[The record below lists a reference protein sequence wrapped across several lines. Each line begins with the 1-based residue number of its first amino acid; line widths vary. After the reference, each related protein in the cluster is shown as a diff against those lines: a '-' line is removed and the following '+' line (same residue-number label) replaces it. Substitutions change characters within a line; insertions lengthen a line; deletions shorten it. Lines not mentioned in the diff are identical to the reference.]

1 MLTLTSIR
9 IRNFRAIKELT
20 FKPKEEGITGIFGQN
35 GAGKTS
41 ILTAVMFALYGVRP
55 KGINVTAL
63 RRIGSDKEECS
74 VSVVFKHL
82 GQQVEIIRELKG
94 SANRVV
100 VNIYVDG
107 QAETVTSVGAAD
119 KWVTKRLG
127 IDAEGFLT
135 AFVVRQKELDAFVQ
149 ALPSERKKIIEKL
162 AGVETINNALKA
174 AREDEKDSRKTVD
187 ILPGSQDQVDA
198 AGADVD
204 YFSDEAEKAASSLSL
219 TRASL
224 EAINE
229 ERTELFKTI
238 QTLRDSATAVERL
251 NNKIAQLESEI
262 PDLESQINRV
272 AYVTEISAED
282 DVQSLRDRYKEI
294 SDKVNS
300 LREKQA
306 HMAHQLKQATARK
319 QELSAKL
326 EQATTEITRVQ
337 SAYAGIT
344 LETLQNEINDNIQ
357 LQGDNKVRIGQLTS
371 QNSELEESVRMLEGT
386 ADCPTCQTHLSNPEA
401 LISQFKATVEA
412 NKKEVQNLKD
422 SIDNLRNRHVELSG
436 DLNSLIRVSTLEES
450 VTKYNDELGQIDTML
465 SEMPDFSKL
474 ETELA
479 NGAKEQERIIE
490 LGSKAKTLNADRTL
504 HASLVERR
512 ETALQELAEVKA
524 SQEKGDKGFKPK
536 ALEDAQKKLDS
547 INTDFERLSRDI
559 NGFTAQHTEA
569 KVRFQTAKSTY
580 TRAYE
585 QWEKKKKLQEAH
597 ASKTLTTDMLEKFRQ
612 ETVSSIA
619 PELSDNATELI
630 SAMTNGDFTE
640 IKLDDDF
647 SASLVDAQGIER
659 PVAWLSGGEE
669 SAVAL
674 ALRLGVASLIT
685 GGTPELLW
693 LDEPLTAQDKDRRA
707 SILSMIRSLPTNQI
721 LLINHAQEAQDIV
734 DYEIT
739 LKKSDD

>member
-63 RRIGSDKEECS
+63 RRIGSDNQECS

-82 GQQVEIIRELKG
+82 GQQVEVIRELKG

-135 AFVVRQKELDAFVQ
+135 AFVVRQKELDSFVR
-149 ALPSERKKIIEKL
+149 ADPAERKKIIEKL

-187 ILPGSQDQVDA
+187 VLPGSQDQVDA

-204 YFSDEAEKAASSLSL
+204 YFSDEVEKAASSLSFV
-219 TRASL
+219 RASL
-224 EAINE
+224 DAINS
-229 ERTELFKTI
+229 ERTQLFDTI
-238 QTLRDSATAVERL
+238 QTLRDKSNTIERL
-251 NNKIAQLESEI
+251 DGTVQRLESEI
-262 PDLESQINRV
+262 PDIESQINRV
-272 AYVTEISAED
+272 AYVTEVAENE
-282 DVQSLRDRYKEI
+282 DVQSLREKYNDVTA
-294 SDKVNS
+294 KVNAA
-300 LREKQA
+300 REQQA
-306 HMAHQLKQATARK
+306 HVNHQANQATSRKAELEKKVAR
-319 QELSAKL
+319 AK
-326 EQATTEITRVQ
+326 EEIAQVQTTF
-337 SAYAGIT
+337 AGRT
-344 LETLQNEINDNIQ
+344 LETVQDDINKAIQ
-357 LQGDNKVRIGQLTS
+357 LQGDKKAEISQLST
-371 QNSELEESVRMLEGT
+371 QNIELEESIGMLEGT

-401 LISQFKATVEA
+401 LINQFKTTIENNTGKIATLRGEI
-412 NKKEVQNLKD
+412 EE
-422 SIDNLRNRHVELSG
+422 LRNRNI
-436 DLNSLIRVSTLEES
+436 DLNGELDALIRSSKLEES
-450 VTKYNDELGQIDTML
+450 VNEFQEELTKIETML
-465 SEMPDFSKL
+465 STMPNTDDIEKSLGKL
-474 ETELA
+474 V
-479 NGAKEQERIIE
+479 NEQQRVVE
-490 LGSKAKTLNADRTL
+490 LGSKAKTLSEDRKL
-504 HASLVERR
+504 HASLVQRR
-512 ETALQELAEVKA
+512 EVALQELAEVKVQLA
-524 SQEKGDKGFKPK
+524 TSKKGFKAK
-536 ALEDAQKKLDS
+536 DLETSQQKLDS
-547 INTDFERLSRDI
+547 INVDYEKFSKDI
-559 NGFTAQHTEA
+559 NTLTAQHTEA
-569 KVRFQTAKSTY
+569 SVRFQTAKTAY

-612 ETVSSIA
+612 DVVSSIA

-630 SAMTNGDFTE
+630 SSMTNGDFTE

-647 SASLVDAQGIER
+647 KASLVDSQGVER

-739 LKKSDD
+739 LKKGDD

>member
-94 SANRVV
+94 SNNRVV

-135 AFVVRQKELDAFVQ
+135 AFVVRQKELDSFVR
-149 ALPSERKKIIEKL
+149 ADPAERKKIIEKL

-187 ILPGSQDQVDA
+187 MLPGSQDQVDA

-204 YFSDEAEKAASSLSL
+204 YFSDEAEKAASSLSI
-219 TRASL
+219 TRATIQ
-224 EAINE
+224 AINE
-229 ERTELFKTI
+229 ERTELFNKI
-238 QTLRDSATAVERL
+238 QTLRDSATAFERL
-251 NNKIAQLESEI
+251 TNKIAQLEIEI

-272 AYVTEISAED
+272 SYVTEISAED
-282 DVQSLRDRYKEI
+282 DVQSLREKYKEI
-294 SDKVNS
+294 NDKVNG
-300 LREKQA
+300 LREQQA
-306 HMAHQLKQATARK
+306 HLSHQLKQATSRKNELTAR
-319 QELSAKL
+319 L
-326 EQATTEITRVQ
+326 EQANEEISRAK
-337 SAYAGIT
+337 SAFAGVT
-344 LETLQNEINDNIQ
+344 LDSLQEEINENIKA
-357 LQGDNKVRIGQLTS
+357 QGDKKVKIGQLTS
-371 QNSELEESVRMLEGT
+371 QNAELEESVRMLEGT

-401 LISQFKATVEA
+401 LISQFKATVES
-412 NKKEVQNLKD
+412 NKKEVTKLQED
-422 SIDNLRNRHVELSG
+422 IANLRNRHVELSS
-436 DLNSLIRVSTLEES
+436 DLDSLIRVSTLEES
-450 VTKYNDELGQIDTML
+450 VSKYNDELEQIDTVI
-465 SEMPDFSKL
+465 SGMPDFTTL
-474 ETELA
+474 ESQL
-479 NGAKEQERIIE
+479 NKGIKEQERIIE
-490 LGSKAKTLNADRTL
+490 LGSKAKSLNEDRTL
-504 HASLVERR
+504 YASLVERR
-512 ETALQELAEVKA
+512 EIALQELAEVKA
-524 SQEKGDKGFKPK
+524 SQSSGDKAFNPK
-536 ALEDAQKKLDS
+536 ALETAQKKLDN
-547 INTDFERLSRDI
+547 INGEFERLSRDI
-559 NGFTAQHTEA
+559 NNYTAQHTEA
-569 KVRFQTAKSTY
+569 NVRFQTAKNTY

-630 SAMTNGDFTE
+630 SVMTNGDFTE

-647 SASLVDAQGIER
+647 KASLVDAQGVER

>member
-319 QELSAKL
+319 QELSTKL

-465 SEMPDFSKL
+465 SDMPDFSKL

-524 SQEKGDKGFKPK
+524 SQEKGNKGFKPK

>member
-20 FKPKEEGITGIFGQN
+20 FKPKEKGITGIFGQN

-41 ILTAVMFALYGVRP
+41 ILTAVMFALYGIRP

-63 RRIGSDKEECS
+63 RRIGSEKEECS

-135 AFVVRQKELDAFVQ
+135 AFVVRQKELDSFVR
-149 ALPSERKKIIEKL
+149 ADPAERKKIIEKL

-187 ILPGSQDQVDA
+187 MLPGSQDQVDS

-204 YFSDEAEKAASSLSL
+204 YYSDEAEKAASSLSL
-219 TRASL
+219 TRGSL
-224 EAINE
+224 EAINA

-238 QTLRDSATAVERL
+238 QTLRDAATTVERL
-251 NNKIAQLESEI
+251 NNKISQLESEI

-272 AYVTEISAED
+272 AYVTEISEEE
-282 DVQSLRDRYKEI
+282 DVQTLRDRYSEI
-294 SDKVNS
+294 SNKVNS

-306 HMAHQLKQATARK
+306 QMTHQLKQATARK
-319 QELSAKL
+319 QELTDKL
-326 EQATTEITRVQ
+326 EQAQTEIKRVQ
-337 SAYAGIT
+337 SAYAGVT
-344 LETLQNEINDNIQ
+344 LDSLQSEINNNIQ
-357 LQGDNKVRIGQLTS
+357 LQGDHKVKIGQLTS
-371 QNSELEESVRMLEGT
+371 QSSELEESVRMLEGT

-401 LISQFKATVEA
+401 LISQFKATVES
-412 NKKEVQNLKD
+412 NKKEVQTLKE
-422 SIDNLRNRHVELSG
+422 SIDGLRNRQVELSG
-436 DLNSLIRVSTLEES
+436 DLDSLIRVSTLEEV
-450 VTKYNDELGQIDTML
+450 VTKYNDELTQIDTMI
-465 SEMPDFSKL
+465 SSMPDSGQL
-474 ETELA
+474 EVELA
-479 NGAKEQERIIE
+479 KGTKEQERIIE
-490 LGSKAKTLNADRTL
+490 LGSKARTLNEDRTL

-512 ETALQELAEVKA
+512 EIALQELAEVKA
-524 SQEKGDKGFKPK
+524 SQEKDGQSFKPK
-536 ALEDAQKKLDS
+536 ALEEAQKKLDT
-547 INTDFERLSRDI
+547 INSDFERFSRDI
-559 NGFTAQHTEA
+559 NAYTAQHTEA
-569 KVRFQTAKSTY
+569 NVRFQTAKNTY

-647 SASLVDAQGIER
+647 KASLVDSQGVER

>member
-1 MLTLTSIR
+1 MLTLSSIR

-41 ILTAVMFALYGVRP
+41 ILTAVMFALYGIRP
-55 KGINVTAL
+55 KGISVTAL
-63 RRIGSDKEECS
+63 RRIGSEGEECS

-94 SANRVV
+94 NNNRVV

-107 QAETVTSVGAAD
+107 QAETATSVGAAD
-119 KWVTKRLG
+119 KWVSKRLG

-135 AFVVRQKELDAFVQ
+135 AFVVRQKELDSFVR
-149 ALPSERKKIIEKL
+149 ADPAERKKIIEKL

-187 ILPGSQDQVDA
+187 MLPGSQDQVDA

-204 YFSDEAEKAASSLSL
+204 YFTDEAEKAASSLSFA
-219 TRASL
+219 TATI
-224 EAINE
+224 EALNA
-229 ERTELFKTI
+229 ERTEIFNTI
-238 QTLRDSATAVERL
+238 QNLKDKATAVEKLTQTVARL
-251 NNKIAQLESEI
+251 EVEI

-272 AYVTEISAED
+272 AYVTEIAAD
-282 DVQSLRDRYKEI
+282 DDIQTLREKYNEITEKVNQLRETQSHLTHQRKQNTSKKQQLAVKLEREKSEIAQISSFLSGSNVETVQQEI
-294 SDKVNS
+294 SDS
-300 LREKQA
+300 IE
-306 HMAHQLKQATARK
+306 
-319 QELSAKL
+319 
-326 EQATTEITRVQ
+326 
-337 SAYAGIT
+337 
-344 LETLQNEINDNIQ
+344 
-357 LQGDNKVRIGQLTS
+357 LQGDYRAEIGKLTS

-401 LISQFKATVEA
+401 LISQFKATLEGNVIRVGQLTNKVAELRSRNAELNKELEALTQKGKLEGSVAEIEEELAKVET
-412 NKKEVQNLKD
+412 
-422 SIDNLRNRHVELSG
+422 ELSG
-436 DLNSLIRVSTLEES
+436 LPNFDAL
-450 VTKYNDELGQIDTML
+450 DA
-465 SEMPDFSKL
+465 
-474 ETELA
+474 ELA
-479 NGAKEQERIIE
+479 EAVLEQQNVVE

-504 HASLVERR
+504 HASLVDRR
-512 ETALQELAEVKA
+512 ESSLHELSEVKI
-524 SQEKGDKGFKPK
+524 SLEGTEKEFKLK
-536 ALEDAQKKLDS
+536 DLTDAQQKLDVINGDFANLTKS
-547 INTDFERLSRDI
+547 INSY
-559 NGFTAQHTEA
+559 TAQHTEA
-569 KVRFQTAKSTY
+569 KVRFQTAKQNY
-580 TRAYE
+580 TKSYE

-612 ETVSSIA
+612 DVVSSIA

-630 SAMTNGDFTE
+630 SSMTNGDFTE
-640 IKLDDDF
+640 IKLDEEF
-647 SASLVDAQGIER
+647 KASLVDAQGIER

-721 LLINHAQEAQDIV
+721 ILINHAQEAQDIV

-739 LKKSDD
+739 LKKE

>member
-20 FKPKEEGITGIFGQN
+20 FKPKEKGITGIFGPN

-41 ILTAVMFALYGVRP
+41 VLTAVMFALYGVKP
-55 KGINVTAL
+55 KGISVSAL
-63 RRIGSDKEECS
+63 RRIGSDAEECS

-82 GQQVEIIRELKG
+82 GQQIEIIRELKG
-94 SANRVV
+94 SNNRVV

-135 AFVVRQKELDAFVQ
+135 AFVVRQKELDSFVR
-149 ALPSERKKIIEKL
+149 ADPAERKKIIEKL

-174 AREDEKDSRKTVD
+174 ARDDEKDSRKTVD
-187 ILPGSQDQVDA
+187 ILPGSQEQVDA

-204 YFSDEAEKAASSLSL
+204 YFSEQAEQAEYGLNL
-219 TRASL
+219 TRTGIDAL
-224 EAINE
+224 NG
-229 ERTELFKTI
+229 ERTKLFSDI
-238 QTLRDSATAVERL
+238 QTLRDEAADLERKTNTL
-251 NNKIAQLESEI
+251 KRLEAEV

-272 AYVTEISAED
+272 AYVKEMGED
-282 DVQSLRDRYKEI
+282 EDVVTLREKYKTI
-294 SDKVNS
+294 TDKVNE
-300 LREKQA
+300 LRTKQA
-306 HMAHQLKQATARK
+306 QLIHQRNQATSRKEEITSKLSKVSAEVARI
-319 QELSAKL
+319 QESYPGRTLSA
-326 EQATTEITRVQ
+326 VQ
-337 SAYAGIT
+337 
-344 LETLQNEINDNIQ
+344 EEINSNIQ
-357 LQGDNKVRIGQLTS
+357 LQGDKRAEVSQLS
-371 QNSELEESVRMLEGT
+371 NQNNELNESVRMLEGT

-401 LISQFKATVEA
+401 LIAQFRATIATNEDKVTVLRKDMETLATQNTELKRELEA
-412 NKKEVQNLKD
+412 V
-422 SIDNLRNRHVELSG
+422 NRAAK
-436 DLNSLIRVSTLEES
+436 LEES
-450 VTKYNDELGQIDTML
+450 ATEFNVELEKIVAAIA
-465 SEMPDFSKL
+465 EMPDIKKL
-474 ETELA
+474 EKEL
-479 NGAKEQERIIE
+479 GKLTIEQQNVVE
-490 LGSKAKTLNADRTL
+490 LGSKAKTVKDDRVLHTTL
-504 HASLVERR
+504 IGRR
-512 ETALQELAEVKA
+512 EVALQEMEEVRIALEKA
-524 SQEKGDKGFKPK
+524 QEKFNPK
-536 ALEDAQKKLDS
+536 DLQLHQQRLDS
-547 INTDFERLSRDI
+547 LTTDIEKLAKDLNT
-559 NGFTAQHTEA
+559 FTAMHTEA
-569 KVRFQTAKSTY
+569 QVRFQSSQQGYA
-580 TRAYE
+580 RAHE

-612 ETVSSIA
+612 DVVSSIA

-630 SAMTNGDFTE
+630 SSMTNGDFTE
-640 IKLDDDF
+640 IKLDEDF
-647 SASLVDAQGIER
+647 KASLVDAQGVER

-693 LDEPLTAQDKDRRA
+693 LDEPLTAQDKDRRS

-739 LKKSDD
+739 LKKGED

>member
-1 MLTLTSIR
+1 MITLTSIR

-20 FKPKEEGITGIFGQN
+20 FKPKEKGITGIFGPN

-63 RRIGSDKEECS
+63 RRIGSDAAECS

-82 GQQVEIIRELKG
+82 GQQIEIIRELKG
-94 SANRVV
+94 AANRVV

-127 IDAEGFLT
+127 IDSAGFLT
-135 AFVVRQKELDAFVQ
+135 AFVVRQKELDSFVR
-149 ALPSERKKIIEKL
+149 ADPAERKRIIEKL

-174 AREDEKDSRKTVD
+174 ARDDEKDSRKTVD
-187 ILPGSQDQVDA
+187 MIPGSQDQVDA

-204 YFSDEAEKAASSLSL
+204 YFSDEAEKASSNLSL

-224 EAINE
+224 DAIEA
-229 ERTELFKTI
+229 ERTELFTTI
-238 QTLRDSATAVERL
+238 QSMRDKVTAVERI
-251 NNKIAQLESEI
+251 NNKIQQLESEI
-262 PDLESQINRV
+262 PDLEAQINRV

-282 DVQSLRDRYKEI
+282 DVQTLRDRYKTVTD
-294 SDKVNS
+294 SVNG

-306 HMAHQLKQATARK
+306 QLNHQLKQATARK
-319 QELSAKL
+319 QELVSKL
-326 EQATTEITRVQ
+326 EKAKTEITRIQ
-337 SAYAGIT
+337 SAYSGDT
-344 LETLQNEINDNIQ
+344 LDTVQAAINNTIQ
-357 LQGDNKVRIGQLTS
+357 SQGDKKAEIGQLGT

-401 LISQFKATVEA
+401 LISQFKALLES
-412 NKKEVQNLKD
+412 NKQKVTSLRKE
-422 SIDNLRNRHVELSG
+422 IDDLRNRNVDLNGE
-436 DLNSLIRVSTLEES
+436 LNSLITASRLEES
-450 VTKYNDELGQIDTML
+450 VTEYEAEMVKIENLLSTMPNLDDLEKELG
-465 SEMPDFSKL
+465 KL
-474 ETELA
+474 TL
-479 NGAKEQERIIE
+479 EQQKVVE
-490 LGSKAKTLNADRTL
+490 LGSKAKTLNEDRTL
-504 HASLVERR
+504 HSSLVGRR
-512 ETALQELAEVKA
+512 EVALQELAEVKA
-524 SQEKGDKGFKPK
+524 SMVKGDKGFKAK
-536 ALEDAQKKLDS
+536 DLENAQQKLNG
-547 INTDFERLSRDI
+547 INVEVERLTRDI
-559 NGFTAQHTEA
+559 NAYTAQHTEA
-569 KVRFQTAKSTY
+569 SVRFQTAKNSY
-580 TRAYE
+580 TRSYE

-597 ASKTLTTDMLEKFRQ
+597 ASKSLTTDMLEKFRKDV
-612 ETVSSIA
+612 VSSIA

-630 SAMTNGDFTE
+630 SSMTNGDFTE
-640 IKLDDDF
+640 IKLDEDF
-647 SASLVDAQGIER
+647 QASLVDSQGIER

-693 LDEPLTAQDKDRRA
+693 LDEPLTAQDKDRRS

>member
-1 MLTLTSIR
+1 MITLTSIR

-20 FKPKEEGITGIFGQN
+20 FKPKEKGITGIFGPN

-63 RRIGSDKEECS
+63 RRIGSDTDECS

-82 GQQVEIIRELKG
+82 GQQIEIIRELKG
-94 SANRVV
+94 AANRVV

-127 IDAEGFLT
+127 IDSAGFLT
-135 AFVVRQKELDAFVQ
+135 AFVVRQKELDSFVR
-149 ALPSERKKIIEKL
+149 ADPAERKRIIEKL
-162 AGVETINNALKA
+162 AGVDTINNALKA
-174 AREDEKDSRKTVD
+174 ARDDEKDSRKTVD
-187 ILPGSQDQVDA
+187 MIPGSQDQVDA
-198 AGADVD
+198 SGADVD
-204 YFSDEAEKAASSLSL
+204 YFSDEAEKAASNLSL

-224 EAINE
+224 DAIEA

-238 QTLRDSATAVERL
+238 QSMRDKVTAVERIT
-251 NNKIAQLESEI
+251 NKIKQLESEI
-262 PDLESQINRV
+262 PDLEAQINRV

-282 DVQSLRDRYKEI
+282 DVQTLRDRYKEVT
-294 SDKVNS
+294 DNVNE

-306 HMAHQLKQATARK
+306 RLNHQLKQATARK
-319 QELSAKL
+319 QELTSKL
-326 EQATTEITRVQ
+326 KQAATEITRIQ
-337 SAYAGIT
+337 SAYSGDT
-344 LETLQNEINDNIQ
+344 LDTVQTAINSTIQ
-357 LQGDNKVRIGQLTS
+357 SQGDKKAEIGQLVS

-401 LISQFKATVEA
+401 LISQFKALLES
-412 NKKEVQNLKD
+412 NKAKATSLRTE
-422 SIDNLRNRHVELSG
+422 IDGLRNRNVELNG
-436 DLNSLIRVSTLEES
+436 ELNSLITASRLEES
-450 VTKYNDELGQIDTML
+450 VTEYEAEMVKIENML
-465 SEMPDFSKL
+465 TAMPDLDDL
-474 ETELA
+474 EKELA
-479 NGAKEQERIIE
+479 KLTLEQQKVVE
-490 LGSKAKTLNADRTL
+490 LGSKAKTLNEDRTL
-504 HASLVERR
+504 HSSLVGRR
-512 ETALQELAEVKA
+512 EVALQELAEVKA
-524 SQEKGDKGFKPK
+524 SMTTGDKGVK
-536 ALEDAQKKLDS
+536 AKDLENAQQKLTS
-547 INTDFERLSRDI
+547 INVEVERFSRNI
-559 NGFTAQHTEA
+559 NAYTAQHTEA
-569 KVRFQTAKSTY
+569 KVRFQTAKQTY

-597 ASKTLTTDMLEKFRQ
+597 ASKSLTTDMLEKFRKDV
-612 ETVSSIA
+612 VSSIA

-630 SAMTNGDFTE
+630 SSMTNGDFTE
-640 IKLDDDF
+640 IKLDEDF
-647 SASLVDAQGIER
+647 QASLVDSQGIER

-693 LDEPLTAQDKDRRA
+693 LDEPLTAQDKDRRS

>member
-20 FKPKEEGITGIFGQN
+20 FKPKEKGITGIFGPN

-41 ILTAVMFALYGVRP
+41 VLTAVMFALYGVKP
-55 KGINVTAL
+55 KGISVSAL
-63 RRIGSDKEECS
+63 RRIGSDSEECS

-82 GQQVEIIRELKG
+82 GQQIEIIRELKG
-94 SANRVV
+94 SNNRVV

-127 IDAEGFLT
+127 IDSEGFLT
-135 AFVVRQKELDAFVQ
+135 AFVVRQKELDSFVR
-149 ALPSERKKIIEKL
+149 ADPAERKKIIEKL

-204 YFSDEAEKAASSLSL
+204 YFSEQAGQAEHGLNLTRTSIDALNAERTKLFNDIQSLRDEASDF
-219 TRASL
+219 
-224 EAINE
+224 
-229 ERTELFKTI
+229 ERKTN
-238 QTLRDSATAVERL
+238 TLQRL
-251 NNKIAQLESEI
+251 KSEV
-262 PDLESQINRV
+262 PDLEAQINRV
-272 AYVTEISAED
+272 AYVTEMAENE
-282 DVQSLRDRYKEI
+282 DVLTLRAKYKTI
-294 SDKVNS
+294 TDQVNE
-300 LREKQA
+300 LRTKQA
-306 HMAHQLKQATARK
+306 QHAHQRNQATSRK
-319 QELSAKL
+319 DEIASKLSKVTAEIDRIQESYPGRTLSA
-326 EQATTEITRVQ
+326 VQ
-337 SAYAGIT
+337 
-344 LETLQNEINDNIQ
+344 EEINANVQ
-357 LQGDNKVRIGQLTS
+357 MQGDKKAEASQLS
-371 QNSELEESVRMLEGT
+371 VQNTELRESVRMLEGT

-401 LISQFKATVEA
+401 LIEQFKATVASNEEKVKTIRKDMEVLTTQNTALKRELEA
-412 NKKEVQNLKD
+412 VSRAAKLED
-422 SIDNLRNRHVELSG
+422 SATELNAE
-436 DLNSLIRVSTLEES
+436 LEKIEAALTTLPDP
-450 VTKYNDELGQIDTML
+450 KILDKELGKMTI
-465 SEMPDFSKL
+465 
-474 ETELA
+474 
-479 NGAKEQERIIE
+479 EQQNVVE
-490 LGSKAKTLNADRTL
+490 LGSKAKTVKEDRVL
-504 HASLVERR
+504 HSSLTGRR
-512 ETALQELAEVKA
+512 EVALQEMEEVRI
-524 SQEKGDKGFKPK
+524 
-536 ALEDAQKKLDS
+536 ALEKAQETFNPKQLQVSQQQLDS
-547 INTDFERLSRDI
+547 TNADIEKLSRDL
-559 NGFTAQHTEA
+559 NSFTAKHTEA
-569 KVRFQTAKSTY
+569 QVRFQSSQQGYA
-580 TRAYE
+580 RAHE

-612 ETVSSIA
+612 DVVSSIA

-630 SAMTNGDFTE
+630 SSMTNGDFTE
-640 IKLDDDF
+640 IKLDEDF
-647 SASLVDAQGIER
+647 KASLVDAQGVER

-693 LDEPLTAQDKDRRA
+693 LDEPLTAQDKDRRS

-739 LKKSDD
+739 LRKGED

>member
-82 GQQVEIIRELKG
+82 GQQIEIIRELKG
-94 SANRVV
+94 SNNRVV

-127 IDAEGFLT
+127 IDSEGFLT
-135 AFVVRQKELDAFVQ
+135 AFVVRQKELDSFVR
-149 ALPSERKKIIEKL
+149 ADPAERKKIIEKL

-174 AREDEKDSRKTVD
+174 ARDDEKDSRKTVD
-187 ILPGSQDQVDA
+187 MLPGSQDQVDA

-219 TRASL
+219 TRATI
-224 EAINE
+224 EAINA
-229 ERTELFKTI
+229 ERTELFNKI
-238 QTLRDSATAVERL
+238 QSLRDSATAFERL
-251 NNKIAQLESEI
+251 TNKITQLESEI

-272 AYVTEISAED
+272 SYVTEISAED
-282 DVQSLRDRYKEI
+282 DVQSLRDKYKEI
-294 SDKVNS
+294 SDKVNG

-306 HMAHQLKQATARK
+306 QLTHQLKQATARK
-319 QELSAKL
+319 QELTMKL
-326 EQATTEITRVQ
+326 EQANSEITRVQ
-337 SAYAGIT
+337 SAFVGIT
-344 LETLQNEINDNIQ
+344 LDSLQSEINGNIQ
-357 LQGDNKVRIGQLTS
+357 MQGDNKVKIGQLTS
-371 QNSELEESVRMLEGT
+371 QITELEESVRMLEGT

-401 LISQFKATVEA
+401 LISQFKATVES
-412 NKKEVQNLKD
+412 NKSEVQTLKED
-422 SIDNLRNRHVELSG
+422 IANLRNRHVELSG
-436 DLNSLIRVSTLEES
+436 DLDSLIRVSTLEES
-450 VTKYNDELGQIDTML
+450 VTKYNDELAQIDTVIT
-465 SEMPDFSKL
+465 SMPDFDKL
-474 ETELA
+474 ESQLA
-479 NGAKEQERIIE
+479 KGAKEQERIIE
-490 LGSKAKTLNADRTL
+490 LGSKAKSLNEDRTL
-504 HASLVERR
+504 YASLVERR
-512 ETALQELAEVKA
+512 EIALQELAEVKS
-524 SQEKGDKGFKPK
+524 SQSKGDKNFNPK
-536 ALEDAQKKLDS
+536 ALQDAQKKLDG
-547 INTDFERLSRDI
+547 INAEFERLSRDI
-559 NGFTAQHTEA
+559 NVFTAQHTEA

-647 SASLVDAQGIER
+647 KASLVDAQGIER

>member
-82 GQQVEIIRELKG
+82 GQQIEIIRELKG
-94 SANRVV
+94 SNNRVV

-127 IDAEGFLT
+127 IDSEGFLT
-135 AFVVRQKELDAFVQ
+135 AFVVRQKELDSFVR
-149 ALPSERKKIIEKL
+149 ADPAERKKIIEKL

-174 AREDEKDSRKTVD
+174 ARDDEKDSRKTVD
-187 ILPGSQDQVDA
+187 MLPGSQDQVDA

-219 TRASL
+219 TRATI
-224 EAINE
+224 EAINA
-229 ERTELFKTI
+229 ERTELFNKI
-238 QTLRDSATAVERL
+238 QSLRDSATAFERL
-251 NNKIAQLESEI
+251 TNKITQLESEI

-272 AYVTEISAED
+272 SYVTEISAED
-282 DVQSLRDRYKEI
+282 DVQSLRDKYKEI
-294 SDKVNS
+294 SDKVNG

-306 HMAHQLKQATARK
+306 QLTHQSKQATARK
-319 QELSAKL
+319 QELTMKL
-326 EQATTEITRVQ
+326 EQANSEITRVQ
-337 SAYAGIT
+337 SAFVGIT
-344 LETLQNEINDNIQ
+344 LDSLQSEINENIQ
-357 LQGDNKVRIGQLTS
+357 MQGDNKVKIGQLTS
-371 QNSELEESVRMLEGT
+371 QITELEESVRMLEGT

-401 LISQFKATVEA
+401 LISQFKATVES
-412 NKKEVQNLKD
+412 NKSEVQTLKEA
-422 SIDNLRNRHVELSG
+422 IANLRNRHVELSG
-436 DLNSLIRVSTLEES
+436 DLDSLIRVSTLEES
-450 VTKYNDELGQIDTML
+450 VTKYNDELAQIDTVIT
-465 SEMPDFSKL
+465 SMPDFDKL
-474 ETELA
+474 ESQLA
-479 NGAKEQERIIE
+479 KGAKEQERIIE
-490 LGSKAKTLNADRTL
+490 LGSKAKSLNEDRTL
-504 HASLVERR
+504 YASLVERR
-512 ETALQELAEVKA
+512 EIALQELAEVKS
-524 SQEKGDKGFKPK
+524 SQSKGDKNFNPK
-536 ALEDAQKKLDS
+536 ALQDAQKKLDG
-547 INTDFERLSRDI
+547 INAEFERLSRDI
-559 NGFTAQHTEA
+559 NVFTAQHTEA

-647 SASLVDAQGIER
+647 KASLVDAQGIER

>member
-94 SANRVV
+94 SNNRVV

-119 KWVTKRLG
+119 RWVAKRLG

-135 AFVVRQKELDAFVQ
+135 AFVVRQKELDSFVR
-149 ALPSERKKIIEKL
+149 ADPAERKKIIEKL

-187 ILPGSQDQVDA
+187 MLPGSQDQVDA

-204 YFSDEAEKAASSLSL
+204 YYSDEAEKAASSLSL
-219 TRASL
+219 TRSTL
-224 EAINE
+224 EAINS

-238 QTLRDSATAVERL
+238 QSLRDSATTVERL
-251 NNKIAQLESEI
+251 NNKVTQLESEI

-272 AYVTEISAED
+272 AYVTEISQEE
-282 DVQSLRDRYKEI
+282 DVQTLRERYKEI
-294 SDKVNS
+294 SDQVNS

-306 HMAHQLKQATARK
+306 QATHQLNQGNKRK
-319 QELSAKL
+319 QEITVTL
-326 EQATTEITRVQ
+326 EQAQKEIARVQ
-337 SAYAGIT
+337 SAYAGVT
-344 LETLQNEINDNIQ
+344 LESLQTQINENIQ
-357 LQGDNKVRIGQLTS
+357 LQSDHKVRIGQLTS
-371 QNSELEESVRMLEGT
+371 QSSELEESVRMLEGT

-401 LISQFKATVEA
+401 LISQFKATVEGNRA
-412 NKKEVQNLKD
+412 EVQRLREE
-422 SIDNLRNRHVELSG
+422 IDNLRNRQVELGG
-436 DLNSLIRVSTLEES
+436 DLDALIRVSTLEES
-450 VTKYNDELGQIDTML
+450 VTKYSDEIVQIDTMIVSL
-465 SEMPDFSKL
+465 PDSGKL
-474 ETELA
+474 EAELA
-479 NGAKEQERIIE
+479 KKTKEQERIIE
-490 LGSKAKTLNADRTL
+490 LGSKAKTFNEDRTL

-512 ETALQELAEVKA
+512 EIALQELAEVKIL
-524 SQEKGDKGFKPK
+524 QEKDVKNFKPK

-547 INTDFERLSRDI
+547 INSEFERLSRDI
-559 NGFTAQHTEA
+559 NGYTADHTA
-569 KVRFQTAKSTY
+569 ANVRFQTAKSTY

-647 SASLVDAQGIER
+647 KASLVDAQGIER

>member
-1 MLTLTSIR
+1 MLTLSSIR

-20 FKPKEEGITGIFGQN
+20 FKPKEEGITGIFGAN

-41 ILTAVMFALYGVRP
+41 VLTAVMFALYGVRP

-63 RRIGSDKEECS
+63 RRIGSDVEECS

-94 SANRVV
+94 ANNRVV

-127 IDAEGFLT
+127 IDSEGFLT
-135 AFVVRQKELDAFVQ
+135 AFVVRQKELDSFVR
-149 ALPSERKKIIEKL
+149 ADPAERKKIIEKL

-187 ILPGSQDQVDA
+187 MLPGSQDQVDA

-204 YFSDEAEKAASSLSL
+204 YFMDEAEKADSSLSL

-224 EAINE
+224 DAMNA

-238 QTLRDSATAVERL
+238 QSMRDTATSIDRISNTVQR
-251 NNKIAQLESEI
+251 LESEI
-262 PDLESQINRV
+262 PDLESQIDRV
-272 AYVTEISAED
+272 AYVKEVSEED
-282 DVQSLRDRYKEI
+282 DVQSLREKYTVI
-294 SDKVNS
+294 TDKVNV
-300 LREKQA
+300 LRQQQTQ
-306 HMAHQLKQATARK
+306 MAYQLKQGTARR
-319 QELSAKL
+319 QELAVKV
-326 EQATTEITRVQ
+326 EKANTEIARIHETYSGRSLDIVQ
-337 SAYAGIT
+337 T
-344 LETLQNEINDNIQ
+344 EINTTIQ
-357 LQGDNKVRIGQLTS
+357 LQGDKKAEIGQLS
-371 QNSELEESVRMLEGT
+371 AQNAELEESVRMLEGT

-401 LISQFKATVEA
+401 LISQFKATTEG
-412 NKKEVQNLKD
+412 NRKKAEILRKD
-422 SIDNLRNRHVELSG
+422 IDDLRNRNVELNG
-436 DLNSLIRVSTLEES
+436 EMETLIRASKLEES
-450 VTKYNDELGQIDTML
+450 VTEYNSELERIDTAL
-465 SEMPDFSKL
+465 SSLPDTATL
-474 ETELA
+474 
-479 NGAKEQERIIE
+479 EQELTKAVNEQEKIVE
-490 LGSKAKTLNADRTL
+490 LGSKAKTLNTDRTL
-504 HASLVERR
+504 HASLVGRR
-512 ETALQELAEVKA
+512 EVALQELAEFKI
-524 SQEKGDKGFKPK
+524 SLEESGKGFKPK
-536 ALEDAQKKLDS
+536 DFENSQQKLDQ
-547 INTDFERLSRDI
+547 INVEFERLSRNI
-559 NGFTAQHTEA
+559 NTYTAQHTEA
-569 KVRFQTAKSTY
+569 KVRFQTAKNTY

-647 SASLVDAQGIER
+647 KASLVDSQGIER

-693 LDEPLTAQDKDRRA
+693 LDEPLTAQDKDRRS

-739 LKKSDD
+739 LKKEDS

>member
-82 GQQVEIIRELKG
+82 GQQIEIIRELKG
-94 SANRVV
+94 SNNRVV

-127 IDAEGFLT
+127 IDSEGFLT
-135 AFVVRQKELDAFVQ
+135 AFVVRQKELDSFVR
-149 ALPSERKKIIEKL
+149 ADPAERKKIIEKL

-174 AREDEKDSRKTVD
+174 ARDDEKDSRKTVD
-187 ILPGSQDQVDA
+187 MLPGSQDQVDA

-219 TRASL
+219 TRATI
-224 EAINE
+224 EAINA
-229 ERTELFKTI
+229 ERTELFNKI
-238 QTLRDSATAVERL
+238 QSLRDSATAFERL
-251 NNKIAQLESEI
+251 TNKITQLESEI

-272 AYVTEISAED
+272 SYVTEISAED
-282 DVQSLRDRYKEI
+282 DVQSLRDKYKEI
-294 SDKVNS
+294 SDKVNG

-306 HMAHQLKQATARK
+306 QLTHQLKQATARK
-319 QELSAKL
+319 QELTMKL
-326 EQATTEITRVQ
+326 EQANSEITRVQ
-337 SAYAGIT
+337 SAFVGIT
-344 LETLQNEINDNIQ
+344 LDSLQSEINENIQ
-357 LQGDNKVRIGQLTS
+357 MQGDNKVKIGQLTS
-371 QNSELEESVRMLEGT
+371 QITELEESVRMLEGT

-401 LISQFKATVEA
+401 LISQFKATVES
-412 NKKEVQNLKD
+412 NKSEVQTLKEA
-422 SIDNLRNRHVELSG
+422 IANLRNRHVELSG
-436 DLNSLIRVSTLEES
+436 DLDSLIRVSTLEES
-450 VTKYNDELGQIDTML
+450 VTKYNDELTQIDTVITA
-465 SEMPDFSKL
+465 MPDFDKL
-474 ETELA
+474 ESQLA
-479 NGAKEQERIIE
+479 KGAKEQERIIE
-490 LGSKAKTLNADRTL
+490 LGSKAKSLNEDRTL
-504 HASLVERR
+504 YASLVERR
-512 ETALQELAEVKA
+512 EIALQELAEVKS
-524 SQEKGDKGFKPK
+524 SQSKGDKSFNPK
-536 ALEDAQKKLDS
+536 ALQDAQKKLDG
-547 INTDFERLSRDI
+547 INAEFERLSRDI
-559 NGFTAQHTEA
+559 NVFTAQHTEA

-647 SASLVDAQGIER
+647 KASLVDAQGIER

>member
-20 FKPKEEGITGIFGQN
+20 FKPKEAGITGIFGQN

-187 ILPGSQDQVDA
+187 MLPGSQDQVDA

-219 TRASL
+219 TRGSL

-306 HMAHQLKQATARK
+306 HMTHQLKQATARK
-319 QELSAKL
+319 QELSTKL
-326 EQATTEITRVQ
+326 EQASTEITRIQ

-344 LETLQNEINDNIQ
+344 LETLQNEINENIQ
-357 LQGDNKVRIGQLTS
+357 LQGDNKVKIGQLTS

-412 NKKEVQNLKD
+412 NKKEVQTLKD

-436 DLNSLIRVSTLEES
+436 DLNSLIRVSTLEET

-465 SEMPDFSKL
+465 SDMPDFSTL
-474 ETELA
+474 EEELA
-479 NGAKEQERIIE
+479 TGAKEQERIIE
-490 LGSKAKTLNADRTL
+490 LGSKAKSLNEDRTL

-512 ETALQELAEVKA
+512 EIALQELAEVKA

-569 KVRFQTAKSTY
+569 KVRFQTAKNTY